1 MLNAIRSRLLPEVQR
16 RSLEELTHDLD
27 LTEGDAR
34 SKFSAFWTML
44 TLSSLIAGAGVL
56 ADSTATVIGAMII
69 APLSTPI
76 MGSALGLVK
85 RDGTRAFR
93 YVVIGALLVIGIGM
107 LFAAFLPSST
117 DLLANSQISGRVS
130 PGVFDLIAAI
140 STGLAGAVALARKD
154 VAAVLP
160 GVAISISLVPPLVV
174 VGICLGQGAV
184 LLALGALMLFLSN
197 LLALVLAGTFVF
209 AFLGYAT
216 GDQGRA
222 RGSTRRVRLMLATL
236 ALAVATPL
244 LISSAFSYYISQIN
258 VEASRTAEAWLS
270 GTRGASVT
278 SADLAL
284 PDYVIEVRTPG
295 DLPSVEQLRQDLH
308 GVLPAGLHV
317 VVVTTVG
324 DRVEVGEV
332 P

>member
-1 MLNAIRSRLLPEVQR
+1 MSHDPASPPSRRRRLL
-16 RSLEELTHDLD
+16 
-27 LTEGDAR
+27 
-34 SKFSAFWTML
+34 
-44 TLSSLIAGAGVL
+44 I
-56 ADSTATVIGAMII
+56 
-69 APLSTPI
+69 
-76 MGSALGLVK
+76 
-85 RDGTRAFR
+85 
-93 YVVIGALLVIGIGM
+93 
-107 LFAAFLPSST
+107 
-117 DLLANSQISGRVS
+117 
-130 PGVFDLIAAI
+130 PG
-140 STGLAGAVALARKD
+140 
-154 VAAVLP
+154 
-160 GVAISISLVPPLVV
+160 LVV
-174 VGICLGQGAV
+174 VT
-184 LLALGALMLFLSN
+184 
-197 LLALVLAGTFVF
+197 LAGLLVVAGFVVF
-209 AFLGYAT
+209 GPDDT
-216 GDQGRA
+216 P
-222 RGSTRRVRLMLATL
+222 TRRVRLMLATL